1 MEGRKVQQLP
11 HHIDLNERTSIQDPS
26 ENSMEQQENLDT
38 DVIESGHAA
47 AILNPNDNNSVQAE
61 SVPEGSNEANLV
73 QAESVPEGSH
83 EAKRGRRERVHWTE
97 GEHKLFL
104 EGIEKYGKGRWKDI
118 SKEFVVTKT
127 PIQIASHA
135 QKYFI
140 HQNVKDIEKRKK
152 RRSIHDTT
160 LNKNGTL
167 VTLAVEQDEIPS
179 VEQQSETP
187 PQGMQQTQTQQNEI
201 SPMLCLLFS
210 IGSTIPDKEKLEK
223 MRDLLAKEL
232 RR

>member
-1 MEGRKVQQLP
+1 
-11 HHIDLNERTSIQDPS
+11 
-26 ENSMEQQENLDT
+26 
-38 DVIESGHAA
+38 VIY
-47 AILNPNDNNSVQAE
+47 
-61 SVPEGSNEANLV
+61 
-73 QAESVPEGSH
+73 
-83 EAKRGRRERVHWTE
+83 R
-97 GEHKLFL
+97 LFL
-104 EGIEKYGKGRWKDI
+104 EGLEKYGKGRWKDI

-140 HQNVKDIEKRKK
+140 HKNVKDIEKMKK
-152 RRSIHDTT
+152 RRSIHDTS

-167 VTLAVEQDEIPS
+167 VTLAVEQ
-179 VEQQSETP
+179 QSETP
-187 PQGMQQTQTQQNEI
+187 SQAMQQTQTQQNEI
-201 SPMLCLLFS
+201 SPMLCLLCP

>member
-1 MEGRKVQQLP
+1 MIYR
-11 HHIDLNERTSIQDPS
+11 
-26 ENSMEQQENLDT
+26 
-38 DVIESGHAA
+38 
-47 AILNPNDNNSVQAE
+47 
-61 SVPEGSNEANLV
+61 
-73 QAESVPEGSH
+73 
-83 EAKRGRRERVHWTE
+83 
-97 GEHKLFL
+97 LFL
-104 EGIEKYGKGRWKDI
+104 EGLEKYGKGRWKDI

-140 HQNVKDIEKRKK
+140 HKNVKDIEKMKK
-152 RRSIHDTT
+152 RRSIHDTS

-167 VTLAVEQDEIPS
+167 VTLAVEQ
-179 VEQQSETP
+179 QSETP
-187 PQGMQQTQTQQNEI
+187 SQAMQQTQTQQNEI
-201 SPMLCLLFS
+201 SPMLCLLCP

>member
-1 MEGRKVQQLP
+1 MYR
-11 HHIDLNERTSIQDPS
+11 
-26 ENSMEQQENLDT
+26 
-38 DVIESGHAA
+38 
-47 AILNPNDNNSVQAE
+47 
-61 SVPEGSNEANLV
+61 
-73 QAESVPEGSH
+73 
-83 EAKRGRRERVHWTE
+83 
-97 GEHKLFL
+97 LFL
-104 EGIEKYGKGRWKDI
+104 EGLERYGKGRWKDI

-140 HQNVKDIEKRKK
+140 HQNVKDVEKRKK
-152 RRSIHDTT
+152 RRSIHDAS

-167 VTLAVEQDEIPS
+167 VTLAVDQQDEIPS
-179 VEQQSETP
+179 VEQQNETP

-201 SPMLCLLFS
+201 SPMLCLLCP
-210 IGSTIPDKEKLEK
+210 IGYTIPDIEKLGK